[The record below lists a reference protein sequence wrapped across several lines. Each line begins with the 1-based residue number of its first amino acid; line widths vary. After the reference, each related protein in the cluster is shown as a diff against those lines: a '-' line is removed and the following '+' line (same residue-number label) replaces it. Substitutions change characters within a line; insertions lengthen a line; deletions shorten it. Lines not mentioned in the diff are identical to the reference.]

1 MKTSDIGLIGLA
13 VMGENL
19 ALNME
24 SKGFTVSVYNRT
36 APGEEG
42 VVDRFMSGRGKG
54 KNFIGTH
61 TIQEF
66 VESIERPRKIML
78 MVKAGAP
85 VDELM
90 AQLIPY
96 LSPGDVIIDGGNSD
110 FHDTERRVK
119 EMEAHG
125 MYFVGTGI
133 SGGEIGALYGP
144 SVMPGG
150 SPAAWPLVKDVLQS
164 IAAKLDDG
172 DALLPMDWSGWSRPF
187 RENGTQWYRVWR
199 YAVDFRGVFLIEES
213 SGSGQ

>member
-1 MKTSDIGLIGLA
+1 MKTSNIGLIGLA

-125 MYFVGTGI
+125 MYFVGTFRDAGWLACRLAFGEGCLAKHRRQA
-133 SGGEIGALYGP
+133 GG
-144 SVMPGG
+144 
-150 SPAAWPLVKDVLQS
+150 W
-164 IAAKLDDG
+164 

>member
-125 MYFVGTGI
+125 ITNPYRDVINNDSIYLVDDNIDLTLKYIRQYYDSSAQAVFIKT
-133 SGGEIGALYGP
+133 IGN
-144 SVMPGG
+144 V
-150 SPAAWPLVKDVLQS
+150 DVYQIRS
-164 IAAKLDDG
+164 K
-172 DALLPMDWSGWSRPF
+172 
-187 RENGTQWYRVWR
+187 
-199 YAVDFRGVFLIEES
+199 
-213 SGSGQ
+213 